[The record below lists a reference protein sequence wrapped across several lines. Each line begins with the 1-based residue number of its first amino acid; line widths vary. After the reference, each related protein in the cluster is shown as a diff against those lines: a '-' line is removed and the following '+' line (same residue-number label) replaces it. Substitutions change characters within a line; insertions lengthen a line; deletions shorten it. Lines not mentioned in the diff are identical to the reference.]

1 MRNPSPKVSDLGGRP
16 VFPMIGPSIGQS
28 LKLRSLA
35 RVLLLTGLLVG
46 VWACGKASEAV
57 VSISLHPTK
66 PNILYVATNDAVY
79 KTRDGG
85 ATWKQ
90 LPTFS
95 ARRVV
100 TVAIDPK
107 FPATVYAGMMG
118 DAVYKSPDG
127 GQRWLPHNVG
137 LKEHVSYVNQ
147 FVFHPHD
154 TQMIYAATTVGV
166 FRTRDGGRLWNEQM
180 KGMKEVHI
188 VVTLA
193 MNPKNPEI
201 LYAGTT
207 GGVYRS
213 ADGAATWRKVNNGL
227 IPAEILDSALSLG
240 VNTLMVDPVTPDTVY
255 AGTTKGLFKTTDEA
269 KSWLRVG
276 ESLPDQFISTLVIG
290 PTRPQ
295 VLYEGGR
302 AGIHKSLD
310 GGQSW
315 QAINEGLET
324 LNVRSLVM
332 SPHDPRILY
341 AGTNGSGLYLTS
353 NAGETWQRIPLNP
366 ASPPPDAPRT

>member
-1 MRNPSPKVSDLGGRP
+1 MGGPIGTAQRFRHLG
-16 VFPMIGPSIGQS
+16 S
-28 LKLRSLA
+28 A
-35 RVLLLTGLLVG
+35 LLLTILFLGLWG
-46 VWACGKASEAV
+46 CGKPSDSV
-57 VSISLHPTK
+57 VSIALHPTK
-66 PNILYVATNDAVY
+66 PNIIYVATNDAVY

-85 ATWKQ
+85 GTWKL

-100 TVAIDPK
+100 TLGIDPK

-154 TQMIYAATTVGV
+154 TATIYAATTVGV
-166 FRTRDGGRLWNEQM
+166 FRTRDGGRIWEEQM

-188 VVTLA
+188 VVALA
-193 MNPKNPEI
+193 MNPRNPEI

-213 ADGAATWRKVNNGL
+213 PDGAASWRKVNNGL
-227 IPAEILDSALSLG
+227 IPAEILDAALSLG
-240 VNTLMVDPVTPDTVY
+240 VNMLIVDPVTPDTVY
-255 AGTTKGLFKTTDEA
+255 AGTTKGLFKTTDGAET
-269 KSWLRVG
+269 WVRIG
-276 ESLPDQFISTLVIG
+276 ESLPDQFISSLAVD
-290 PTRPQ
+290 PTRPH
-295 VLYEGGR
+295 VLYAGGR
-302 AGIHKSLD
+302 AGVHQSRD

-315 QAINEGLET
+315 QAINQGLQT
-324 LNVRSLVM
+324 LNVRTIAM
-332 SPHDPRILY
+332 SPRDPRILY
-341 AGTNGSGLYLTS
+341 TGTNGSGLYVTS
-353 NAGETWQRIPLNP
+353 NAGGVWKPIPLDARSTP
-366 ASPPPDAPRT
+366 PQSPPS